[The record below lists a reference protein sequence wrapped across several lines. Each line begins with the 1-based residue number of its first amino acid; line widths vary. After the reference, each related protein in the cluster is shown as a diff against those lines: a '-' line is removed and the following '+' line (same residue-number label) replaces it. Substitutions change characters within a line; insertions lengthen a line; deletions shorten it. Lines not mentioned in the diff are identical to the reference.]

1 MNRGTRGTAGP
12 VPRPPS
18 LGRSESQMSPPIY
31 KGFGDRVHA
40 AGPPPRGT
48 GPAVPRSPDPRK
60 EPPMTPATAP
70 VQWRYTELGRRLARL
85 SVEVQLAPEHA
96 VVALEQRVDQ
106 LDRLVQALTGDD
118 TPRTAT

>member
-1 MNRGTRGTAGP
+1 
-12 VPRPPS
+12 
-18 LGRSESQMSPPIY
+18 
-31 KGFGDRVHA
+31 
-40 AGPPPRGT
+40 
-48 GPAVPRSPDPRK
+48 
-60 EPPMTPATAP
+60 MTPATAP